1 MNLNNFFIQLEYR
14 EPFNEEEVLYYRHL
28 IQGVETQLGT
38 AVVYLKSAE
47 AKEFY
52 EERAE
57 YLEYLWDQYDLSSQL
72 DGVIN
77 YNASSCDEFMDNFY
91 HSGAKVG
98 YEQLKRGLA
107 FTPADEQTL
116 NFIRL
121 NNYGYVKKLNYDVAA
136 EIKKTIFEDIAQ
148 GNSYQKTIT
157 KLREIPKKP
166 LTPLTVKVNPKTGKP
181 YTRTLSP
188 DVRARMIAR
197 TERARARNF
206 GTLQSYANYGIEEFD
221 VMTAGDSRVCNT
233 CISIEE
239 GNPYRLS
246 DSRGYPP
253 FHVNCRCGVAP
264 HIGDVPLS
272 NTPVD
277 FPVSMSEYVDI
288 TMSPNRL

>member
-1 MNLNNFFIQLEYR
+1 MEDYMVKNLNNFMLQLDYR
-14 EPFNEEEVLYYRHL
+14 TPFNAEENSYYQHIAEGINNQL
-28 IQGVETQLGT
+28 TMTIQ
-38 AVVYLKSAE
+38 YLKSPE

-52 EERAE
+52 NERAE
-57 YLEYLWDQYDLSSQL
+57 YLEYLWEQYDLSSQL

-77 YNASSCDEFMDNFY
+77 YNSSSCDEFMDNFY

-121 NNYGYVKKLNYDVAA
+121 NNYGYVKKLNYDVTG
-136 EIKKTIFEDIAQ
+136 EIQKTIFEDIVQ

-157 KLREIPKKP
+157 KLRELPRKP
-166 LTPLTVKVNPKTGKP
+166 FQSVETGVS
-181 YTRTLSP
+181 TLSP
-188 DVRARMIAR
+188 DMRARFIAR

-206 GTLQSYANYGIEEFD
+206 GTLQSYANYGVEEYD

-253 FHVNCRCGVAP
+253 FHPNCRCGVAP
-264 HIGDVPLS
+264 HIGDTPLS

-277 FPVSMSEYVDI
+277 FPVSVSEYVDI
-288 TMSPNRL
+288 TMNPNRL